1 MEIKIC
7 NKIFNKIGQIVEYYN
22 STSEKKIVRMN
33 VR

>member
-7 NKIFNKIGQIVEYYN
+7 NKINIIGLLVEYYN